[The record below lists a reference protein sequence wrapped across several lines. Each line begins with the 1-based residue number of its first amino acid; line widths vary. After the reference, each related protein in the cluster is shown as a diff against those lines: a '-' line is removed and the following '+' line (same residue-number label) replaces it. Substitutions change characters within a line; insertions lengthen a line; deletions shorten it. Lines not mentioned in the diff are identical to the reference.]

1 MVMTNPIFENEADI
15 LAQTYYHT
23 ATIKRPK
30 HTTRGYFDDYKEE
43 IVYEDIPCAISFTQG
58 STEDLT
64 DTTQPIQY
72 IAKLFARPEIEVK
85 EGDIV
90 LANVLGHDYEFRA
103 GEGYSYQSHIE
114 VPLIRNEDA

>member
-1 MVMTNPIFENEADI
+1 MVMTNPIFKNEADI

-23 ATIKRPK
+23 ATIKRPT
-30 HTTRGYFDDYKEE
+30 HVTRGYFDDFKEE
-43 IVYEDIPCAISFTQG
+43 EVYNNVPCAISFTQG
-58 STEDLT
+58 SIEDLT
-64 DTTQPIQY
+64 DTTQPIRY

-90 LANVLGHDYEFRA
+90 ISNVLGHKYEFRA
-103 GEGYSYQSHIE
+103 GEGYMYQSHIE